1 MFLAWKE
8 IRHQPLRFALI
19 SAVIALMSFATFLL
33 AGLASGLAF
42 QYRGAAEQLGAA
54 SIILTADSNGN
65 VSASRLTQEQAE
77 AATQVLDGRVEPV
90 SLVPAVSVRG
100 QERANVYL
108 FGMNT
113 GSFVGPK
120 VVQGRAALDHER
132 EVVVDASIIDDGYAL
147 GEQISITGSSHPWT
161 IVGLAKG
168 TTFITLPVVYVDA
181 QALSASAS
189 DQMPTSVT
197 ALAVETQVPAKAAQ
211 DLQAQGLVPYS
222 LKEFIQTLP
231 GYNAQVLT
239 FSLMIG
245 ALILISAMTLAIFL
259 YVLTLQ
265 KRPVLGI
272 LKARG
277 VPTKHL
283 VRAGASQTVMLSAA
297 GVLLGFVLTFAVSFA
312 FPAKVPFRLDYL
324 LDLGIMAGFVLF
336 AVVGGLTSI
345 RVVSRID
352 PVEAIA

>member
-19 SAVIALMSFATFLL
+19 AAVIALMSFATFLL

-42 QYRGAAEQLGAA
+42 HYRSAAEQLGAA
-54 SIILTADSNGN
+54 SIVLTADSNGN
-65 VSASRLTQEQAE
+65 VSASRFTPEQVE
-77 AATQVLDGRVEPV
+77 SATGLLEGRVEPL
-90 SLVPAVSVRG
+90 SLVPAVAVRD

-108 FGMNT
+108 FGMDT
-113 GSFVGPK
+113 SSFVGPK
-120 VVQGRAALDHER
+120 VVQGRAASDLER
-132 EVVVDASIIDDGYAL
+132 EVVVDASIVEDGYAL
-147 GEQISITGSSHPWT
+147 GEQITITGSSHPWT
-161 IVGLAKG
+161 IVGLAQG
-168 TTFITLPVVYVDA
+168 STFITLPVVYVDA
-181 QALSASAS
+181 QALRESAS
-189 DQMPTSVT
+189 DQLPTPVT
-197 ALAVETQVPAKAAQ
+197 ALAVETQPPGPALTS
-211 DLQAQGLVPYS
+211 LQAEGMAPYK

-283 VRAGASQTVMLSAA
+283 VWAGASQTVMLSAA
-297 GVLLGFVLTFAVSFA
+297 GVLLGFALTFAVSFA
-312 FPAKVPFRLDYL
+312 LPAKVPFRLDYL

-336 AVVGGLTSI
+336 AVLGGLTSI
-345 RVVSRID
+345 RVVSKID